1 MSLLAISLVP
11 QTEDRPKGTKFQLRW
26 KVKAALHKWFQE
38 KQHDFLMME
47 FKNSLNVGK
56 SVLMLEE
63 IMWKND
69 YTRSKTQITGA
80 FIFCFT

>member
-1 MSLLAISLVP
+1 
-11 QTEDRPKGTKFQLRW
+11 
-26 KVKAALHKWFQE
+26 
-38 KQHDFLMME
+38 MME